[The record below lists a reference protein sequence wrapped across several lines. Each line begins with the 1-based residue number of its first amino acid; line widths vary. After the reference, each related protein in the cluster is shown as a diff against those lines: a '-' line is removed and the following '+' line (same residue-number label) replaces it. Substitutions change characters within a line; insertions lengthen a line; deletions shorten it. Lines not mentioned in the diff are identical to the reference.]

1 VLLDNLLQADTMLRF
16 RTIAALNKLCQVN
29 PAIVMDVQMLETV
42 LAAEILGHYRSYQI
56 LATIGASTD
65 ALDPLAR
72 ALKESMQQELER
84 IFRLLNLL
92 HPRLDLHSAYVGLQ
106 STNVSVHDNALE
118 FLDNVL
124 KSQLRDMLVPLLDSK
139 ITVAER
145 AKIAHRLVRSN
156 IESQEQAVAELVASD
171 DPWLKSC
178 GAYAIG
184 SLGIRSLEGQLD
196 RCLNE
201 SDPLLRETA
210 RAAKLRLEALA
221 AKS

>member
-1 VLLDNLLQADTMLRF
+1 
-16 RTIAALNKLCQVN
+16 
-29 PAIVMDVQMLETV
+29 

-56 LATIGASTD
+56 LATVGATID
-65 ALDPLAR
+65 GADPLAR

-92 HPRLDLHSAYVGLQ
+92 HPRLDLHSAYIGLQ
-106 STNVSVHDNALE
+106 STSVSVHDNALE

-124 KSQLRDMLVPLLDSK
+124 KSQLRDVLVPLLDSR

-145 AKIAHRLVRSN
+145 AQLAQRLVHAK
-156 IESQEQAVAELVASD
+156 IETQEQAVAELVASD

-184 SLGIRSLEGQLD
+184 TLGLKSLENQLD

-210 RAAKLRLEALA
+210 RAAKLRLQTPP